1 MKAALIY
8 QEFET
13 LAEAIDIKIIQEKGN
28 FKGGYCLL
36 EKERIIVVNKLK
48 PLEQR
53 IRALA
58 KAFSKLDISK
68 VYIKPIIRDM
78 IAGEIN
84 DI

>member
-1 MKAALIY
+1 MKPALIY
-8 QEFET
+8 QEFER
-13 LAEAIDIKIIQEKGN
+13 LAEATDIKIIQEKGN

-48 PLEQR
+48 PIEQR
-53 IRALA
+53 IRALS